1 MYLEQPRNWI
11 LYKLTLIS
19 FAIIDSWVIPFST
32 LHQVKLTITPNLYSP
47 EKQQSIVVDD
57 YAMKNK
63 ELKITT
69 RRALVHYYLRRMGI
83 TQDEGLLK
91 KEPEMHQLIAFL
103 LNE

>member
-1 MYLEQPRNWI
+1 
-11 LYKLTLIS
+11 
-19 FAIIDSWVIPFST
+19 
-32 LHQVKLTITPNLYSP
+32 
-47 EKQQSIVVDD
+47 
-57 YAMKNK
+57 MKNK